1 MFNNL
6 NTNTFVNMNVKIFLY
21 SLSLISLS
29 VLHAQTTPIGTF
41 KNTLGN
47 GTAIKA
53 HTDSA
58 LGVGTALPEGK
69 AEIRYCPPVGTEHT
83 GLLVTRVYCN
93 GPSGTTLGGGG
104 SFGDGLQ
111 GGGLTDGNTTGETG
125 VANGSVVQVPHYYSP
140 VIPVGMPIQN
150 INNNAAPL
158 LWLKTQ
164 QVPFGGGS
172 SANNESRLLVLP
184 DGRTGIN
191 VANPRAALD
200 VRGFGPNAPAAIF
213 GVRAQ
218 RSAVTIAGNPLPQ
231 QYTKHVE
238 IVPHCTQGAYN
249 SITQNNDL
257 GMFFTDG
264 LGNEGSNQSGAL
276 VIGPWRADGVTAGLR
291 MDAAGNVTMRGNV
304 EAQGKIT
311 CNGFVSKPKWWPDY
325 VFEKDYKLMPL
336 ESVSNF
342 IRENGHLPGM
352 PSRAQILK
360 EGQDIAHIQQ
370 LQQEKIE
377 ELTLHLIVKDKEL
390 AAMRNKLNEME
401 IKLMAIEK
409 EIK

>member
-6 NTNTFVNMNVKIFLY
+6 FTNTFVNMSLKIFLY
-21 SLSLISLS
+21 SISLISLS
-29 VLHAQTTPIGTF
+29 VLHGQTTAIGTF
-41 KNTLGN
+41 KNILGN

-69 AEIRYCPPVGTEHT
+69 AEIRYCPASNAEHS
-83 GLLVTRVYCN
+83 GLLVTRVYCS
-93 GPSGTTLGGGG
+93 GPRSASLGGGG
-104 SFGDGLQ
+104 TLGSGPYL
-111 GGGLTDGNTTGETG
+111 GETSG
-125 VANGSVVQVPHYYSP
+125 EQDIPSGGVVQVPHYHTP
-140 VIPVGMPIQN
+140 FTPLGFPIQT
-150 INNNAAPL
+150 INGNTAPL

-164 QVPFGGGS
+164 ELPLGPGTVGR
-172 SANNESRLLVLP
+172 NESRLLVLP

-218 RSAVTIAGNPLPQ
+218 RSPVTIAGNPLPQ

-377 ELTLHLIVKDKEL
+377 ELTLYVIEQNSKITKLLALIEQQK
-390 AAMRNKLNEME
+390 
-401 IKLMAIEK
+401 IESTNR
-409 EIK
+409 

>member
-1 MFNNL
+1 MS
-6 NTNTFVNMNVKIFLY
+6 VKIFLY

-29 VLHAQTTPIGTF
+29 VLDAQTTAIGTF

-104 SFGDGLQ
+104 SLGDGLQ

-125 VANGSVVQVPHYYSP
+125 VANGSILQVPHYYSP

-200 VRGFGPNAPAAIF
+200 VQGFGPNAPAAIF

-218 RSAVTIAGNPLPQ
+218 RSPVTIAGNPVPQ

-238 IVPHCTQGAYN
+238 IVPLCTQGAYN

-291 MDAAGNVTMRGNV
+291 MDAAGNLTMRGNV

-377 ELTLHLIVKDKEL
+377 ELTLYVIELRKEVK
-390 AAMRNKLNEME
+390 RLNNIISESN
-401 IKLMAIEK
+401 EK
-409 EIK
+409 

>member
-1 MFNNL
+1 LLNKYTICLFNNL

-29 VLHAQTTPIGTF
+29 VLHAQTTAIGTF
-41 KNTLGN
+41 KNILGN

-83 GLLVTRVYCN
+83 GLLVTRVYCH
-93 GPSGTTLGGGG
+93 GISGTTLGGGG
-104 SFGDGLQ
+104 SLGDGLQ
-111 GGGLTDGNTTGETG
+111 GGGLTDGNTNGETG

-140 VIPVGMPIQN
+140 IIPVGMPIQN

-164 QVPFGGGS
+164 QLPLGPGG

-218 RSAVTIAGNPLPQ
+218 RSAVTIAGNPVPQ

-264 LGNEGSNQSGAL
+264 LGNDGSNQSGAL

-291 MDAAGNVTMRGNV
+291 MDAAGNLTMRGNV

-336 ESVSNF
+336 ERVSNF

-377 ELTLHLIVKDKEL
+377 ELTLYVLEL
-390 AAMRNKLNEME
+390 KAE
-401 IKLMAIEK
+401 IESLKQERK
-409 EIK
+409 

>member
-1 MFNNL
+1 
-6 NTNTFVNMNVKIFLY
+6 MNVKIYLY

-29 VLHAQTTPIGTF
+29 VLHAQTTAIGTF
-41 KNTLGN
+41 KNILGN

-83 GLLVTRVYCN
+83 GLLVTRVYCH
-93 GPSGTTLGGGG
+93 GISGTTLGGGG
-104 SFGDGLQ
+104 SLGDGLQ

-140 VIPVGMPIQN
+140 ILPVGMPIQN

-158 LWLKTQ
+158 LWVKTQ
-164 QVPFGGGS
+164 QVPFGPGS

-218 RSAVTIAGNPLPQ
+218 RSPFTIAGNPVPQ

-238 IVPHCTQGAYN
+238 IVPHLSRYGYN
-249 SITQNNDL
+249 RISQEKDL
-257 GMFFTDG
+257 GIFFTDG
-264 LGNEGSNQSGAL
+264 LGNMGTNVDGAL
-276 VIGPWRADGVTAGLR
+276 VIAPWSDTAAAGSNVGGLR
-291 MDAAGNVTMRGNV
+291 MDKSGNTELRGNFRCTRLTV
-304 EAQGKIT
+304 NA
-311 CNGFVSKPKWWPDY
+311 KWWPDA
-325 VFEKDYKLMPL
+325 VFADNYRLMPL
-336 ESVSNF
+336 SEVASF
-342 IRENGHLPGM
+342 IKTNRHLPGI
-352 PSRAQILK
+352 PSEKAVL
-360 EGQDIAHIQQ
+360 ENGQDVGALQV
-370 LQQEKIE
+370 LQQQKIE
-377 ELTLHLIVKDKEL
+377 ELTLY
-390 AAMRNKLNEME
+390 
-401 IKLMAIEK
+401 AIEQDKKLK
-409 EIK
+409 EQEIAIEEQKKQMAAQEDRLQKLEKLLKQK

>member
-1 MFNNL
+1 LFNNL

-29 VLHAQTTPIGTF
+29 VLHAQTTAIGTF
-41 KNTLGN
+41 KNILGN

-83 GLLVTRVYCN
+83 GLLVTRVYCH
-93 GPSGTTLGGGG
+93 GISGTTLGGGG
-104 SFGDGLQ
+104 SLGDGLQ
-111 GGGLTDGNTTGETG
+111 GGGLTDGNNTGETG

-140 VIPVGMPIQN
+140 ILPVGMPIQN

-200 VRGFGPNAPAAIF
+200 VWGFGPNAPAAIF

-218 RSAVTIAGNPLPQ
+218 RSPFTIAGNPVPQ

-291 MDAAGNVTMRGNV
+291 MDAAGNLTMRGNV

-360 EGQDIAHIQQ
+360 VGQDIAHIQQ

-377 ELTLHLIVKDKEL
+377 ELTLYVVKL
-390 AAMRNKLNEME
+390 QNE
-401 IKLMAIEK
+401 INNLKTIINNNYEK
-409 EIK
+409 

>member
-1 MFNNL
+1 LFNKYI
-6 NTNTFVNMNVKIFLY
+6 TITFVYINTKNIL
-21 SLSLISLS
+21 STLSLFSFF
-29 VLHAQTTPIGTF
+29 VLNAQTTAVGTF
-41 KNTLGN
+41 KNILGN
-47 GTAIKA
+47 GTAITA

-58 LGVGTALPEGK
+58 LGVGTSVPEGK
-69 AEIRYCPPVGTEHT
+69 AEIRYCPPSALEHS
-83 GLLVTRVYCN
+83 GLLVTRVFCN
-93 GPSGTTLGGGG
+93 GPSSTSLGGGG
-104 SFGDGLQ
+104 NLGD
-111 GGGLTDGNTTGETG
+111 GLTDGTFGEG
-125 VANGSVVQVPHYYSP
+125 QGLPNGGLVQVPHYFTP
-140 VIPVGMPIQN
+140 ITPMRFPIQS
-150 INNNAAPL
+150 INNNTAPL

-164 QVPFGGGS
+164 ELPSG
-172 SANNESRLLVLP
+172 ANLAGIENSRLLVLP

-218 RSAVTIAGNPLPQ
+218 RSPVTIAGNPLPQ
-231 QYTKHVE
+231 QYTKHLE

-304 EAQGKIT
+304 EAQGKVT

-377 ELTLHLIVKDKEL
+377 ELTLYLIELRKEVK
-390 AAMRNKLNEME
+390 RLNNIISESN
-401 IKLMAIEK
+401 EK
-409 EIK
+409 